1 MNATRHGPLSL
12 TTLYGRL
19 CVDGVDGGGVISGA
33 VTMSVAGLA
42 QAVIGDRGVDRR
54 RGPQ

>member
-1 MNATRHGPLSL
+1 MNATRHGPLSQ
-12 TTLYGRL
+12 TTPYGRL
-19 CVDGVDGGGVISGA
+19 CVDGGGVISGA

-42 QAVIGDRGVDRR
+42 QAVIGDRGTDRR